1 MTDAE
6 EEQLYAAAF
15 ASYCDLFGAMDS
27 AARALWFFTMDEAEI
42 LSFHVLA
49 GHDHQEASVRH
60 GVKLAAMADALEALL
75 GFHEFAHEVHDIR
88 RIAVQHGYRVKT

>member
-6 EEQLYAAAF
+6 EKQLYDAAF
-15 ASYCDLFGAMDS
+15 ASYGDLFGAMDG
-27 AARALWFFTMDEAEI
+27 AARALWFFTMDETEI
-42 LSFHVLA
+42 LSFHVPA

-75 GFHEFAHEVHDIR
+75 GSHESAHEVNDIR

>member
-6 EEQLYAAAF
+6 EKQLYAAAF
-15 ASYCDLFGAMDS
+15 ASYCDLFGAMDG
-27 AARALWFFTMDEAEI
+27 AARALWFFTMDEAEL
-42 LSFHVLA
+42 LSFHVPA

-75 GFHEFAHEVHDIR
+75 RSDESAHEVHDIR
-88 RIAVQHGYRVKT
+88 RIAVQHGYRLKA